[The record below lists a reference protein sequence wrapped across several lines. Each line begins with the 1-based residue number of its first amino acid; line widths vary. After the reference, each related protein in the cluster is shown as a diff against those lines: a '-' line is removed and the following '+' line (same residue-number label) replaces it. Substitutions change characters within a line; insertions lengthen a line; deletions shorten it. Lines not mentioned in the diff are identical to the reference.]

1 MNKLIGIYNGLLEK
15 DPKLARECSDQF
27 NRNMEERNVRFGD
40 MIISNLLRPYF
51 ISSDQSSRFKEIIN
65 ALSGCTKK
73 IIRLSHESK
82 MLAEYLRLTKEEN
95 ALISLQN
102 GYSNQVVINRLD
114 AFFNSKKRDIKFLE
128 FNADS
133 PGGIGYNDVMTRF
146 YLELPIFQILKKK
159 YSYRFHH
166 INTSKHLLKSLL
178 DCYERFGGKKKPTI
192 GLIAWDHIKTYPEF
206 TFIKEC
212 FEKEGYKTIIANPR
226 ALEYRKNS
234 LCFKDTKI
242 DLVLRKVLT
251 SQILKYSDELKG
263 LIKAYKENRACF
275 ANPLNSFLL
284 SMKGVLAMLTD
295 KKYGYLFTQKEK
307 KIAKEVIPWTRK
319 VEETKTEYKGKEV
332 DLLNLIVKNKKSF
345 VLKPCDLFGAEG
357 VFIGSGTK
365 QSDWEQTI
373 KKGLTARY
381 IVQEKVKLPEETFP
395 LSASPLSFEER
406 NLNLGI
412 YALGGRFSGG
422 ILRFS
427 SSAIINT
434 IGGGALPVI
443 RVSKK

>member
-1 MNKLIGIYNGLLEK
+1 VNKLTGTYNSLLEK
-15 DPKLARECSDQF
+15 DPGLARECSDQF

-51 ISSDQSSRFKEIIN
+51 VSSDESNRFQEIID
-65 ALSGCTKK
+65 ALSSCTKK

-82 MLAEYLRLTKEEN
+82 MLAEYLRLTKEEDD
-95 ALISLQN
+95 LISCKN
-102 GYSNQVVINRLD
+102 GYSNKVVINRLD
-114 AFFNSKKRDIKFLE
+114 AFFNSDKKDIKFLE

-133 PGGIGYNDVMTRF
+133 PGGIGYNDIMTRF
-146 YLELPIFQILKKK
+146 YLDLPIFKILKKK
-159 YSYRFHH
+159 YHYRFHP
-166 INTSKHLLKSLL
+166 INTRKHLLKSLL
-178 DCYERFGGKKKPTI
+178 DCYQNFGGKKKPTI

-206 TFIKEC
+206 AFIKEC

-263 LIKAYKENRACF
+263 LITAYKENRVCF

-295 KKYGYLFTQKEK
+295 KKYSYLFTEKEK

-319 VEETKTEYKGKEV
+319 VEETKTDYKGKEI
-332 DLLNLIVKNKKSF
+332 DLLDLIVKKRESF
-345 VLKPCDLFGAEG
+345 VLKPCDSFGAEG
-357 VFIGSGTK
+357 VFIGSETK

-373 KKGLTARY
+373 KEGLKTRY
-381 IVQEKVKLPEETFP
+381 IVQEKIRLPEETFP
-395 LSASPLSFEER
+395 LSTSPLSFAKR

-412 YALGGRFSGG
+412 YALGGRFCGG

-427 SSAIINT
+427 SSSIINT
-434 IGGGALPVI
+434 IGGGALPII